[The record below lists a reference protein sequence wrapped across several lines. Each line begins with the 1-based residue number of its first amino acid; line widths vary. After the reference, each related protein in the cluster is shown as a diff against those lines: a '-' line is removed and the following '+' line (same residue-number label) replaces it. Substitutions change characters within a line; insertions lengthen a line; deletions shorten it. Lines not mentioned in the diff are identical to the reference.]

1 MDEWICRQLIERQ
14 LPLGRSPVMFQ
25 RWCHLL
31 FLHWPLEPQTIQSTL
46 PSGLEVDTF
55 AGQGWIGIVP
65 FFMRGVR
72 PAGLPSV
79 VGLSNFLELNLRTYV
94 RDRDGRPGI
103 WFYSL
108 DANQPLAVWAARFC
122 FALPYQHA
130 AMRANIDRG
139 DIAYSSVRFGSTEA
153 LDYRYRPVLDLEEAG
168 LGSLE
173 FFLLERYRLFAHR
186 HARLLTG
193 RVYHAP
199 YRLGKAIV
207 HELDS
212 RLFALDGFE
221 IPSEP
226 PAHAAY
232 VRRVDVSIYPIE
244 QAGRTF

>member
-1 MDEWICRQLIERQ
+1 MDEWIRRQLIERQ
-14 LPLGRSPVMFQ
+14 LPSGQLPVMFQ
-25 RWCHLL
+25 RWLHLL
-31 FLHWPLEPQTIQSTL
+31 FLHWPVEPESIQRSL
-46 PSGLEVDTF
+46 PSGLQVDTF
-55 AGQGWIGIVP
+55 AGKGWIGIVP

-79 VGLSNFLELNLRTYV
+79 VGPSNFLELNLRTYV

-103 WFYSL
+103 WF
-108 DANQPLAVWAARFC
+108 PLAVWIARLC

-130 AMRANIDRG
+130 AMRTDIDG
-139 DIAYSSVRFGSTEA
+139 GEIAYWSVRLGSAEV
-153 LDYRYRPVLDLEEAG
+153 LHYRYRPASDLEEAG
-168 LGSLE
+168 FGSLE
-173 FFLLERYRLFAHR
+173 FFLLERYRLYAHR
-186 HARLLTG
+186 RGRLLTG

-212 RLFALDGFE
+212 RLFKLDGFE

-232 VRRVDVSIYPIE
+232 VGRVDVSIYPLVL
-244 QAGRTF
+244 AK

>member
-1 MDEWICRQLIERQ
+1 MDEWIRRQLIERQ
-14 LPLGRSPVMFQ
+14 PPLGQSPVMFQ
-25 RWCHLL
+25 RWLHLL
-31 FLHWPLEPQTIQSTL
+31 LLHWPVEPESIQSIL
-46 PSGLEVDTF
+46 PSGLQADTF
-55 AGQGWIGIVP
+55 AGKGWIGIVP

-72 PAGLPSV
+72 PAGFPSV
-79 VGLSNFLELNLRTYV
+79 IGLSNFLELNLRTYV
-94 RDRDGRPGI
+94 HDPDGRPGI

-108 DANQPLAVWAARFC
+108 DANQPLAVWIARLC

-130 AMRANIDRG
+130 AMRTEVEDG
-139 DIAYSSVRFGSTEA
+139 EIAYSSRRLGSTEA
-153 LDYRYRPVLDLEEAG
+153 LHYRYRPTLELEEARF
-168 LGSLE
+168 GSLE

-186 HARLLTG
+186 RGRLLTG

-212 RLFALDGFE
+212 RLFKLDGFE

-232 VRRVDVSIYPIE
+232 VRRVDVSIYPLVL
-244 QAGRTF
+244 AK